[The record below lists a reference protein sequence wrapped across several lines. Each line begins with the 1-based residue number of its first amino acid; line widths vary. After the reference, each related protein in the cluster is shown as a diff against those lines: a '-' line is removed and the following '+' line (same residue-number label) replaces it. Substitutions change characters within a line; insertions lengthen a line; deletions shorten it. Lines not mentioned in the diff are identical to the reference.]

1 VSTQLDERPTME
13 CEVCELAVPAGQ
25 YCGLCGAPLSSH
37 RHDGPHW
44 LRARSYSAAPGEH
57 LLRPSITSSLFPQL
71 SPRARTGFLA
81 GLIALMVAL
90 AATSMLRLPGALVAV
105 AVLGLPAIF
114 GTYLRISEVDR
125 DTRRGTLVL
134 TATIGIALGVGWALL
149 TGAAAARSYGIPLGS
164 GIAGARVLRDG
175 LGVTLGGLLLMQ
187 VPALVVRLVRPGPR
201 EALHGYAV
209 GAFGA
214 IIFASAATLARLAPQ
229 FTTGVVV
236 MDRPMRGL
244 LVEAGIR
251 GLVTPIVSV
260 AVGGLLGAALWFTRP
275 PNKIHK
281 HRGYVRL
288 TLTLIAATVA
298 AIFALLGLVGV
309 SQIGQLTQ
317 LALYTALALAAVFAL
332 RIGLHLA
339 LLHEA
344 HDDYDMDQPLLCAQ
358 CGHVV
363 PDTPFC
369 ANCGASTRTSSR
381 TVRHAQ
387 RSARLMPA
395 DQPDMPTVRLLP
407 GYSLHSEMY
416 SAPTTASNRHVTMI
430 LSFVTA
436 IVVVAALLVGL
447 SGLLKKPAARYVCP
461 PQCGHPPMGKP
472 VMVNPRFTAPDGSFS
487 VDYPAESSAYT
498 VSTDEHG
505 VTAHLDV
512 SDGGTMR
519 LFSRAADGKTPKDI
533 ADQLIQH
540 AFPDARVAYEIPNA
554 MVGYQSGYGEVAD
567 WYPQNTNGNYSR
579 TRLLVLVAVKHDL
592 ALVAAASG
600 PYHPFGPEFGSG
612 KPSSVGLELAL
623 DMGQYVNSFSWR
635 GDPPR

>member
-1 VSTQLDERPTME
+1 MSIQLDERPMME
-13 CEVCELAVPAGQ
+13 CEVCELDVPAGR

-44 LRARSYSAAPGEH
+44 LRARSYSAAPNQH
-57 LLRPSITSSLFPQL
+57 LLRPAIISSLFPQL
-71 SPRARTGFLA
+71 SPRARTGFLL
-81 GLIALMVAL
+81 GLVALMLAL
-90 AATSMLRLPGALVAV
+90 AATSMLRVPGALVAV

-125 DTRRGTLVL
+125 DTRRSTLLL
-134 TATIGIALGVGWALL
+134 TASIGIGLGVGWALL
-149 TGAAAARSYGIPLGS
+149 TGAAAARSYGIPLES

-175 LGVTLGGLLLMQ
+175 LGVTLGALLLMQ

-214 IIFASAATLARLAPQ
+214 VIFASAATLTRLAPQ
-229 FTTGVVV
+229 FTAGMIITN
-236 MDRPMRGL
+236 RPHWGL

-251 GLVTPIVSV
+251 GLVTPIVSA
-260 AVGGLLGAALWFTRP
+260 AVGGLVGAALWFTRP

-288 TLTLIAATVA
+288 TLTMIAVTVA

-309 SQIGQLTQ
+309 SRLGQLQQ
-317 LALYTALALAAVFAL
+317 LALYSVLALTAVFAL

-344 HDDYDMDQPLLCAQ
+344 HDDYDMDQPLLCSQ
-358 CGHVV
+358 CQHVV
-363 PDTPFC
+363 PDAPFC

-387 RSARLMPA
+387 RTDRLAPA
-395 DQPDMPTVRLLP
+395 DAMTVGLLP
-407 GYSLHSEMY
+407 GYSMHSEMY
-416 SAPTTASNRHVTMI
+416 SAPTTPNNRHTTLI
-430 LSFVTA
+430 LSFVIA
-436 IVVVAALLVGL
+436 IVVTAALSVGL
-447 SGLLKKPAARYVCP
+447 SGLLTKPAARYVCP

-472 VMVNPRFTAPDGSFS
+472 VMVNPRFTAPDGSFG
-487 VDYPAESSAYT
+487 VDYPVASAAYT
-498 VSTDEHG
+498 VTTDEHG
-505 VTAHLDV
+505 VTARLDV
-512 SDGGTMR
+512 DEGGTMR
-519 LFSRAADGKTPKDI
+519 LFSQPSGGRTPKDI
-533 ADQLIQH
+533 ADQLVRK
-540 AFPDARVAYEIPNA
+540 AFPDARIAYEIPNA
-554 MVGYQSGYGEVAD
+554 MVGYQPGYGEVAD
-567 WYPQNTNGNYSR
+567 WYPQNANGNYSR
-579 TRLLVLVAVKHDL
+579 TRLLVLVAVKNDL
-592 ALVAAASG
+592 ALIAAASG
-600 PYHPFGPEFGSG
+600 PYHPFGPDFGSG
-612 KPSSVGLELAL
+612 KPSGVGLELAL